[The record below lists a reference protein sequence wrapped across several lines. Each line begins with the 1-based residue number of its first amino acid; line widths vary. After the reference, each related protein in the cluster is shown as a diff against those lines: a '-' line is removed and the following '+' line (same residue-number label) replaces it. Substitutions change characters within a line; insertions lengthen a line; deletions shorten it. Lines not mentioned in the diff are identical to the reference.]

1 MLLIDADTLGPW
13 VCARAGGSWISG
25 RGTAIGWVKGDQIV
39 AGVLYEDYNGANVV
53 CHIAGEGNWA
63 NRQYLWT
70 IFDYPFNQLNVKRI
84 TVPVADSNV
93 KSKRFVEHLGFE
105 KEAVL
110 RDAHPDGDLIIYKMT
125 ADKCRWLGI
134 KNGKID

>member
-1 MLLIDADTLGPW
+1 MLCIDADFIGPW
-13 VCARAGGSWISG
+13 VCARAGGAWIKG
-25 RGTAIGWVKGDQIV
+25 RGTAIGWIKDDQLV
-39 AGVLYEDYNGANVV
+39 AGVLYEEFNGANIV
-53 CHIAGEGNWA
+53 CHIAGVGNWA

-84 TVPVADSNV
+84 TVPVADSNE

-105 KEAVL
+105 REAVL

-134 KNGKID
+134 KNGKSV